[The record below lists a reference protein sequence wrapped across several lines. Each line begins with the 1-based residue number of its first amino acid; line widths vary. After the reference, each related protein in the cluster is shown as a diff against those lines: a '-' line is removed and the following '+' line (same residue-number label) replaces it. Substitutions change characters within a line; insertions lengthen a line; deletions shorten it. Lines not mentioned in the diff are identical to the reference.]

1 MSGFLC
7 FVLFWQ
13 LHRDHPFQLHFTH
26 GKTNKQT
33 KEKQSTQREMDLPKQ
48 LSIKTKGR
56 TQVSRCYGLNC
67 VPTKFTC

>member
-33 KEKQSTQREMDLPKQ
+33 NKG
-48 LSIKTKGR
+48 KTK
-56 TQVSRCYGLNC
+56 Y
-67 VPTKFTC
+67 TKREGSAQAT